1 MIQPEVTSR
10 WTKLRKIAY
19 VARSLHTKK
28 YTYRNHDDRIPGD
41 QRGPIVHASHPKAF
55 RRAFVTASLK
65 PSVRVEVGPTTVQ
78 FMVFDTLV
86 ASFDLV
92 SRRLRKHE
100 YDWFCPL
107 SLTPTNIHSLA
118 NRVYRERWKII
129 EQHYKN
135 QAPGGTLRLDDHCAG
150 YIHSRIR
157 ALRPLIIHAIRSFTE
172 ASVPQVV
179 FAFRSAGMQYLTG
192 NHMLRYLNMA
202 AGQDEGADQLLFAL
216 KTWPALMRRLMLRP
230 HDKGALNHIVA
241 GIPPAQVLSKALSVP
256 HFVVRRM
263 IGVTTQRTGF
273 LITGPENP
281 LDLMQHLPQ
290 HVLPRTRRDWLVL
303 GKIVQ
308 PVLQELEEGR
318 TSYNWWG
325 GGLPV
330 YEEQWDQLVPCL
342 FRGVKKLSDLEQIRT
357 ALLTFVDALRSLNR
371 AIARL
376 HRLATAD
383 DNSESAAQWR
393 RLAQF
398 YGRIRSMS
406 LPQMARLSTA
416 YHQAHDRITRQ
427 VSSSL
432 LGESDPTSWPG
443 LMPEAQRDIPNSKIV
458 AVELLSSGDL
468 LKEGAALSHCVG
480 SYDSVCLSGKSRI
493 VSLRQDGR
501 SLSTIEFVQE
511 RVEGRRILHIGQHFG
526 RENSDPNARCLKAA
540 RWLHGYLK
548 KKGRKRWPKKLLAK
562 DKVTSLIEARM
573 MDFWKEQA

>member
-1 MIQPEVTSR
+1 MIQREVTSR
-10 WTKLRKIAY
+10 WTKLRKFAY

-28 YTYRNHDDRIPGD
+28 YVYRKAQYVG
-41 QRGPIVHASHPKAF
+41 GPIVHTSHPKAF
-55 RRAFVTASLK
+55 RRAFVAASLK
-65 PSVRVEVGPTTVQ
+65 PSVRVEVGPIMVQ

-86 ASFDLV
+86 ASFDRV
-92 SRRLRKHE
+92 TRKIRKHE
-100 YDWFCPL
+100 YDWFCPF
-107 SLTPTNIHSLA
+107 SLTPTNIRNLA
-118 NRVYRERWKII
+118 NRVHRERWKII

-135 QAPGGTLRLDDHCAG
+135 QAPKGTLRLDDHCAG

-157 ALRPLIIHAIRSFTE
+157 AVRPLIIHAIKSFTE
-172 ASVPQVV
+172 ASVPHVV
-179 FAFRSAGMQYLTG
+179 SAFRSAGMQYLTG
-192 NHMLRYLNMA
+192 DRMLRYVNAMA
-202 AGQDEGADQLLFAL
+202 SRGEGPARILFAL
-216 KTWPALMRRLMLRP
+216 KTWPALMRALMLRP
-230 HDKGALNHIVA
+230 NCKGEFDDIFDGV
-241 GIPPAQVLSKALSVP
+241 PPAKVLSKALDIP

-273 LITGPENP
+273 LITGPDSP

-290 HVLPRTRRDWLVL
+290 HVLPRSRRDWLVL
-303 GKIVQ
+303 GKIVH
-308 PVLQELEEGR
+308 PVLQELEDGR

-330 YEEQWDQLVPCL
+330 YEEQWNQLVPCL

-357 ALLTFVDALRSLNR
+357 ALLTFVDALQSLNG

-376 HRLATAD
+376 HHVATAD
-383 DNSESAAQWR
+383 DNSESTAQWR

-398 YGRIRSMS
+398 YGGIRSMS

-443 LMPEAQRDIPNSKIV
+443 LMPEAQLDIPNSKIV
-458 AVELLSSGDL
+458 AVELLSSGEL

-480 SYDSVCLSGKSRI
+480 SYDSPCLMGESRI

-511 RVEGRRILHIGQHFG
+511 RVDGKPILHIGQHFG
-526 RENSDPNARCLKAA
+526 RDNRDPSARCLKAA

-562 DKVTSLIEARM
+562 DKVTSLIEVRM
-573 MDFWKEQA
+573 MDFWMEQA